1 MCVCLQEK
9 ATEVM
14 VGDELFEPFSPDH
27 SPSMFDIFDDD
38 LAPPLPKRVRTKLAR
53 WLHIYADAH
62 FTGQPCRHVQQC
74 FSSFLFSLIHQAM
87 KSFLMKKLLLAM
99 MTLTRKRYVVKM

>member
-1 MCVCLQEK
+1 MEHAVFVCVCLQEK

-38 LAPPLPKRVRTKLAR
+38 LAPPLPKRVRIYLDKYVCMYMYRSNHFGLCDLHPFLA
-53 WLHIYADAH
+53 
-62 FTGQPCRHVQQC
+62 
-74 FSSFLFSLIHQAM
+74 
-87 KSFLMKKLLLAM
+87 
-99 MTLTRKRYVVKM
+99 